1 MAHSPPLRTFP
12 ATRSEALV
20 CLEEFLPRAADYAER
35 RNFVEPG
42 HANVSRLS
50 PATRTRLLLERA
62 VSAAARARH
71 GADAVAKFE
80 DEVWWRLYW
89 KGWLELRPGVWH
101 AYRTD
106 LASLS
111 RTPNERALA
120 VAAGESGVEIMD
132 HFARELLETGYLHNH
147 ARMWWASY
155 WIHVERLPWQL
166 GADFF
171 LRHLLDGDAAS
182 NTLSW
187 RWVTGLHT
195 PGKSYLVRR
204 SNLERYVHPDLLASF
219 RGGLERLENPLA
231 VDLRYEA
238 PPRPHFPE
246 PDPFPSDSV
255 TGGRCGLWLHDEDL
269 LAEDSPLAPL
279 RPLAVMAFAPESL
292 WEMERYSPEKRDFLR
307 RALADGASRAG
318 EYFQCPSGVL
328 AVNDLETGMANWAVE
343 NRLETV
349 IGLRPFTGPLA
360 DRLPAITAAF
370 ADRGIRLV
378 LIQRPEDVAAMSEAT
393 AGFFKFREKTA
404 SLRQG

>member
-1 MAHSPPLRTFP
+1 MSQSHPLRTFP
-12 ATRSEALV
+12 ATRAEALV

-101 AYRTD
+101 SYRTD
-106 LASLS
+106 LASLN

-255 TGGRCGLWLHDEDL
+255 AGGRCGLWLHDEDL

-318 EYFQCPSGVL
+318 EYFHCPSGVL

-349 IGLRPFTGPLA
+349 IGLRPFTGLLA
-360 DRLPAITAAF
+360 DRLPAITAAL

-378 LIQRPEDVAAMSEAT
+378 LIQRPEDVAAMSGAT